1 MNRKYE
7 TEIKI
12 KPIKWNTTDDIDTD
26 DDTDEITVRSTYMF
40 YMNFTYL
47 HQHLVSLQLEPLIN
61 VFFQDDD
68 IDFDSALETFD
79 RIGSFDISEISVKE
93 PHFIKDVM
101 HFDKHAFYYWLDD
114 GVVEIALEMGQ
125 NLTGT
130 WRTMDESATGKN

>member
-1 MNRKYE
+1 M
-7 TEIKI
+7 
-12 KPIKWNTTDDIDTD
+12 
-26 DDTDEITVRSTYMF
+26 
-40 YMNFTYL
+40 
-47 HQHLVSLQLEPLIN
+47 IN

-79 RIGSFDISEISVKE
+79 RIGSFDISEINVKE

-101 HFDKHAFYYWLDD
+101 HFDKQAFYYWLDD

-130 WRTMDESATGKN
+130 WRTMDESATGKNWFLIFLALKNLGKQPFIFSKKLLQTIKRQNCTWFQYDWDSSLWK